1 MQLSREELSKLDLI
15 IERYTDDTTSKEAV
29 AIETYLNKI
38 DSLERELLIA
48 VYFNFSRKATD
59 EENKIID
66 EHKVKLFNL
75 LSDKGYIKGNNNLS
89 LKQKSKLES
98 EHKIKRLSQFK
109 KLTEVITLL
118 HNRLYSLELELK
130 TYDSVT
136 TSNVNNEKVNTSKQS
151 YNFGSFKISSEIDE
165 VKEIIQSKTIEWEK
179 EREFLKNVFEQIK
192 DVKEQHIF
200 YLRYIN
206 CLQWN
211 EIALKFDKSEVW
223 CKRIHTRNI
232 KVLKL

>member
-29 AIETYLNKI
+29 VIETYLNNI

-75 LSDKGYIKGNNNLS
+75 LSEKGYIKANNSLS
-89 LKQKSKLES
+89 LKRTYKSES
-98 EHKIKRLSQFK
+98 EHKIKKLSQFK

-118 HNRLYSLELELK
+118 QNRLYSLELELK

-136 TSNVNNEKVNTSKQS
+136 TSSVNIEKVNTSKQS

-179 EREFLKNVFEQIK
+179 EREFLKDVFEQIK

-206 CLQWN
+206 CLTWS

-223 CKRIHTRNI
+223 CKKIHTRNI

>member
-1 MQLSREELSKLDLI
+1 MQLSKEEQTKLDAI
-15 IERYTDDTTSKEAV
+15 IERYMDDTTSKEAK

-38 DSLERELLIA
+38 NSLERELLMA

-59 EENKIID
+59 EENKVIN

-75 LSDKGYIKGNNNLS
+75 LSEKGYIKANNSLS
-89 LKQKSKLES
+89 LKRTYKSES
-98 EHKIKRLSQFK
+98 EHKIKKLSQFK

-118 HNRLYSLELELK
+118 QNRLYSLELELK

-136 TSNVNNEKVNTSKQS
+136 TSSVNIEKVNTSKQS

-179 EREFLKNVFEQIK
+179 EREFLKDVFEQIK

-206 CLQWN
+206 CLSW
-211 EIALKFDKSEVW
+211 EDVALKFDKSDAW
-223 CKRIHTRNI
+223 CKKVHTRNI
-232 KVLKL
+232 KILKL

>member
-29 AIETYLNKI
+29 VIETYLNKI
-38 DSLERELLIA
+38 DSLERELLIDI
-48 VYFNFSRKATD
+48 YFNFSRKATD
-59 EENKIID
+59 EENKVIN

-75 LSDKGYIKGNNNLS
+75 LSDKGYIKANNS
-89 LKQKSKLES
+89 LPLKRTSKSES

-136 TSNVNNEKVNTSKQS
+136 TSSVNIEKVNTSKQS

-179 EREFLKNVFEQIK
+179 EREFLKDVFEQIK

-206 CLQWN
+206 CLSW
-211 EIALKFDKSEVW
+211 EDIALKFDKSDAW
-223 CKRIHTRNI
+223 CKKVHTRNI
-232 KVLKL
+232 KILKL

>member
-1 MQLSREELSKLDLI
+1 MQLSKEEQTKLDTI
-15 IERYTDDTTSKEAV
+15 IERYMDDTTSKEAI

-38 DSLERELLIA
+38 NSLERELLMA

-59 EENKIID
+59 EENKVIN

-75 LSDKGYIKGNNNLS
+75 LSDKGYIKANNS
-89 LKQKSKLES
+89 LPLKRTSKSES
-98 EHKIKRLSQFK
+98 GRKIKRLSQLK

-136 TSNVNNEKVNTSKQS
+136 TSSVNIEKVNTSKQS

-179 EREFLKNVFEQIK
+179 EREFLKDVFEQIK

-206 CLQWN
+206 CLSWDD
-211 EIALKFDKSEVW
+211 IALKFDKSDAW
-223 CKRIHTRNI
+223 CKKVHTRNI
-232 KVLKL
+232 KILKL

>member
-1 MQLSREELSKLDLI
+1 MQLSKEEQTKLDTI
-15 IERYTDDTTSKEAV
+15 IERYMDDTTSKEAI
-29 AIETYLNKI
+29 AIQTYLNNI
-38 DSLERELLIA
+38 DSLERELLIT

-59 EENKIID
+59 EENKVIN

-75 LSDKGYIKGNNNLS
+75 LSEKGYIKANNNLS
-89 LKQKSKLES
+89 LKRKSKSES

-136 TSNVNNEKVNTSKQS
+136 TSSVNIEKVNTSKQS

-179 EREFLKNVFEQIK
+179 EREFLKDVFEQIK

-206 CLQWN
+206 CLSW
-211 EIALKFDKSEVW
+211 EDIALKFDKSDAW
-223 CKRIHTRNI
+223 CKKVHTRNI
-232 KVLKL
+232 KILKL

>member
-1 MQLSREELSKLDLI
+1 MQLSKEEQTKLDAI
-15 IERYTDDTTSKEAV
+15 IECYMDDTTSKEAK

-38 DSLERELLIA
+38 NSLERELLMA

-59 EENKIID
+59 EENKVIN

-75 LSDKGYIKGNNNLS
+75 LSDKGYIKANNSLS
-89 LKQKSKLES
+89 LKRTYKSES
-98 EHKIKRLSQFK
+98 EHKIKKLSQFK

-118 HNRLYSLELELK
+118 QNRLYSLELELK

-136 TSNVNNEKVNTSKQS
+136 TSSVNIEKVNTSKQS

-179 EREFLKNVFEQIK
+179 EREFLKDVFEQIK

-206 CLQWN
+206 CLSW
-211 EIALKFDKSEVW
+211 EDIALKFDKSDAW
-223 CKRIHTRNI
+223 CKKVHTRNI
-232 KVLKL
+232 KILKL